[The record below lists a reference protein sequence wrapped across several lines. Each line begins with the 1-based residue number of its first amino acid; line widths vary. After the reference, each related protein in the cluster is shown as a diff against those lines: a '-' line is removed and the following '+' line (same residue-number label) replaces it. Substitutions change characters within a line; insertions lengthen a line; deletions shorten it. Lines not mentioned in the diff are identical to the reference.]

1 MTVNR
6 SQNKIKVRKN
16 IFEMGCYNPPLE
28 DRNPE
33 DYILMDFNEPP
44 LPPPDEIIEKITF
57 FLKNQINTYPRYSDF
72 LKDLGKYVGVDSEN
86 LLLTNGSDQAVDII
100 FRCLLEE
107 GDEVKMVQPGFTM
120 FNQVAKTL
128 GCSLE
133 GPQFKPDFIFP
144 HDDLKSSIDKNT
156 SLIVIINPNNPTG
169 TSVSQYQIEDL
180 LLSFPNIPILV
191 DEAYYEFTGNTSVP
205 LLKKYSNLIVIRT
218 FSKALGIPGLRLGY
232 VVARKDFVL
241 EIKKIRGPYDVNAV
255 AILAA
260 SEQLK
265 SPKHWQS
272 VIKHLLEESRP
283 ALVKFFDE
291 NDVKYYLNEANFLL
305 VEPKDPISAYNFL
318 KKNKILVRLMK
329 PPISHTFRMSLRM
342 MPDMKRFMEV
352 YRRYLKS

>member
-1 MTVNR
+1 
-6 SQNKIKVRKN
+6 
-16 IFEMGCYNPPLE
+16 MGCYNPPLD

-44 LPPPDEIIEKITF
+44 IPPPQEIIEKITF
-57 FLKNQINTYPRYSDF
+57 FLKDQINTYPRYGDF
-72 LKDLGKYVGVDSEN
+72 LKKLSEYAGVDPEN
-86 LLLTNGSDQAVDII
+86 LLLTNGSDQAVDVI

-107 GDEVKMVQPGFTM
+107 GDEVKMAQPGFQM
-120 FNQVAKTL
+120 FRQIAGTL
-128 GCSLE
+128 GCSLD

-144 HDDLKSSIDKNT
+144 HDDLKSSVNKNT
-156 SLIVIINPNNPTG
+156 RLIVVINPNNPTG
-169 TSVSQYQIEDL
+169 TSVSQNQIEDL
-180 LLSFPNIPILV
+180 LISFPDIPILV
-191 DEAYYEFTGNTSVP
+191 DEAYYEFTGKTSVS
-205 LLKKYSNLIVIRT
+205 LLSRYPNLIVVRT

-232 VVARKDFVL
+232 VVASPDFIVHL
-241 EIKKIRGPYDVNAV
+241 KKIRGPYDVNIVAV
-255 AILAA
+255 LAA

-265 SPKHWQS
+265 FPKHWQS
-272 VIKHLLEESRP
+272 VVRHLLEESKP

-305 VEPKDPISAYNFL
+305 VEPQDPISAFNFL
-318 KKNKILVRLMK
+318 KRNKILVRLMK